1 MKSIIL
7 KIATAF
13 VLLVSSSDAIPV
25 IDAPQLYENIQTV
38 ARWKEQITQ
47 WSTEIDQWKD
57 QYDAIT
63 GFKLDGNI
71 LDKFMQINTLLG
83 EQGLDMTDLDLDNP
97 KSQIGVLAQQL
108 FGEYTTIFNDCVYTF
123 MSDDDKRICK
133 DTIVREVQEMAA
145 VKEIATSV
153 DKTLKKLNDLNTQL
167 AEAKDIK
174 TSQDVTAA
182 MNSTFASLELMSSKL
197 EMMSMKNEAKEK
209 IDARQRKQIY
219 MKKFEHADEFME
231 AFNI

>member
-97 KSQIGVLAQQL
+97 KSQIGVLAKQL
-108 FGEYTTIFNDCVYTF
+108 FDEFTNFADDCSFDF
-123 MSDDDKRICK
+123 MSDEQKESCK
-133 DTIVREVQEMAA
+133 NTIIREIQEMTA
-145 VKEIATSV
+145 VKEISTSV
-153 DKTLKKLNDLNTQL
+153 EQSLKKLNDLNTQL

-182 MNSTFASLELMSSKL
+182 IESTFSSLEIMSSKL
-197 EMMSMKNEAKEK
+197 EMMVMKNEAKEK
-209 IDARQRKQIY
+209 IDKRRAEQMH
-219 MKKFEHADEFME
+219 MKKIENSIKYRKGEL
-231 AFNI
+231 